1 MKRNDISEI
10 GSFTNPRE
18 IWNLDTEWREINFLF
33 YIFNKIFKFSFLT
46 SESGTS
52 ISSYEKQTAVNLLTE
67 KLANGDE
74 TTINKINNAI
84 KSNIE
89 IRHMTSVAQAKS
101 FLKKY
106 FHENNVSQ
114 GDMEWIKKG
123 DSLLVEYLWGYIHL
137 ATTTHNEAFPVIP
150 KFYQIC
156 NDERKDYEQQKTQRV
171 ISDEVWLGDDGI
183 KTNFKQN
190 QRRMVVI
197 ENKTDPIYKQIRLDL
212 NPGSEEQK
220 KKSIITFFD
229 MAGRNREEKLDHLN
243 YIREKWNTIKNGN
256 RLLDWLNENDD
267 LLEWAL
273 KYIKSNFFNGRL
285 PRWIIYLDNFDEN
298 KTEKEIKLTLST
310 IYSLIDSIEARDLF
324 IKLLARAGVQYRHK
338 LKAKTENKRNINIF
352 ISEADKDDFDRI
364 KKHNKLTAEK
374 TLSLLIDFY
383 IKKRA

>member
-1 MKRNDISEI
+1 MERKI
-10 GSFTNPRE
+10 GSQNPPRT
-18 IWNLDTEWREINFLF
+18 IWDLDSDWREINFLF
-33 YIFNKIFKFSFLT
+33 YSFNKTGKIIFLT
-46 SESGTS
+46 SNLSPPFN
-52 ISSYEKQTAVNLLTE
+52 SYEKQNAVNLLTE

-74 TTINKINNAI
+74 TAI
-84 KSNIE
+84 KKTNSTIKGSIE
-89 IRHMTSVAQAKS
+89 IRHITSIPQAKDY
-101 FLKKY
+101 LKKY
-106 FHENNVSQ
+106 FNENNINLEDMKWIEN
-114 GDMEWIKKG
+114 GDP
-123 DSLLVEYLWGYIHL
+123 LLVEYLWGYIHL
-137 ATTTHNEAFPVIP
+137 ATKTHNEVFPVIP

-171 ISDEVWLGDDGI
+171 ISDEVWQSDNGI
-183 KTNFKQN
+183 KTNFKKN
-190 QRRMVVI
+190 YRRMVVI

-212 NPGSEEQK
+212 NPGSKEQK

-229 MAGRNREEKLDHLN
+229 MAGTNREEKLDHLN
-243 YIREKWNTIKNGN
+243 HIREKWHTIKNNN

-285 PRWIIYLDNFDEN
+285 PRWTIHLDNLDEN

-338 LKAKTENKRNINIF
+338 LKAKKEYKRNINIF

-383 IKKRA
+383 LNQGPRF